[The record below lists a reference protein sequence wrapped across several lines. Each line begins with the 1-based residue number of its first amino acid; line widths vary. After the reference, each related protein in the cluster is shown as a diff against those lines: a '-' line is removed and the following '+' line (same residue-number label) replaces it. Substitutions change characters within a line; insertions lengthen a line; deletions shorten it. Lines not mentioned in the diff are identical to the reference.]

1 MNTGDGRPA
10 TSSDGGAFGAL
21 ETLKKRY
28 DILKWVAGIAL
39 GLLGGAFAT
48 GVYYSRFQH
57 FIVVNSIPQNMIAY
71 FIAAE
76 CPEGWNRA
84 DELRG
89 RYVVGVDPS
98 HLDTLGKTVG
108 AALDNLENRPAGRHS
123 HTAVNTVPQA
133 NGGRDRMMGG
143 GGGGFADPKMETS
156 DGSDSKPT
164 PLKDGTNAPYIV
176 LTACRSPKQ

>member
-1 MNTGDGRPA
+1 MSTGDGKSA
-10 TSSDGGAFGAL
+10 TNGESAFGAL

-28 DILKWVAGIAL
+28 DVLKWVAGIAV

-71 FIAAE
+71 FTRSD
-76 CPEGWNRA
+76 CPEGWSRA

-89 RYVVGVDPS
+89 RYVVGIDPS

-108 AALDNLENRPAGRHS
+108 SALDSMENRPAGRHS

-133 NGGRDRMMGG
+133 GGGRDRMMGG
-143 GGGGFADPKMETS
+143 GGGGFADPRMDTS
-156 DGSDSKPT
+156 DGSDSKPS

-176 LTACRSPKQ
+176 LTACRSPRQ